1 MQACNANST
10 NELIERFKAFY
21 KDVKNPRL
29 DAIGYVY
36 ASHVKFRDP
45 VHQVQGLAEL
55 HAYLSEASENVVSG
69 RFEFLD
75 QLVGKDSAY
84 IKWNMYFSHPK
95 LGKETHVVRGMTQIQ
110 FTDRIYYHE
119 DVYDM
124 GQMIYENVPV
134 IGWAVKRLR
143 KRMATEG

>member
-29 DAIGYVY
+29 DAIGDVY

-75 QLVGKDSAY
+75 QLVDKDSAY

-124 GQMIYENVPV
+124 GQMIYEHVPV

>member
-1 MQACNANST
+1 
-10 NELIERFKAFY
+10 
-21 KDVKNPRL
+21 
-29 DAIGYVY
+29 
-36 ASHVKFRDP
+36 
-45 VHQVQGLAEL
+45 
-55 HAYLSEASENVVSG
+55 
-69 RFEFLD
+69 LD

-124 GQMIYENVPV
+124 GQMIYEHVPV

>member
-124 GQMIYENVPV
+124 GQMIYEHVPV